1 LTLPSISPPSAR
13 LRSNSLRSK
22 LQTQNFVLG
31 TFLQIP
37 SPAVVELLG
46 LAGFDFVVVDCEH
59 GPITVQGTENLIG
72 AALSSGISVVV
83 RPPVCDPPA
92 ISQPLDRGAA
102 GVQVP
107 QISTPAMAHLMVH
120 SGKYHPAGM
129 RGLQPYVR
137 SASYRAYGTPE
148 YLAYSNQETVLVAQV
163 EGTEGIAN
171 LESILQVEGW
181 DVAFVGPY
189 DLSQSLGIPAQV
201 THPRVQEAMASAV
214 RLAAKT
220 GKRIGTYCDD
230 AETAIRYRE
239 IGVSYLTVSIDS
251 YFLLSG
257 ARAVVTKLRP

>member
-1 LTLPSISPPSAR
+1 LTLPPTSSPSPR
-13 LRSNSLRSK
+13 LRSNSLRNK
-22 LQTQNFVLG
+22 LQTQDFVLG

-59 GPITVQGTENLIG
+59 GPIVVQETENLIR
-72 AALSSGISVVV
+72 AAHSTGISVMV
-83 RPPVCDPPA
+83 RPPFCDALA

-107 QISTPAMAHLMVH
+107 QISSAAIAQLMVH
-120 SGKYHPAGM
+120 AGKYHPAGM

-137 SASYRAYGTPE
+137 SASYRAYGTTE
-148 YLAYSNQETVLVAQV
+148 YIAQANQETVMVAQV

-171 LESILQVEGW
+171 LESILQVEGL
-181 DVAFVGPY
+181 DVAFIGPY

-230 AETAIRYRE
+230 VETAIRYRE
-239 IGVSYLTVSIDS
+239 LGVFYLTVSIDS
-251 YFLLSG
+251 YMLLSG
-257 ARAVVTKLRP
+257 AGSLIARLRP